1 MDFGTAIDAMKDKR
15 KVARKG
21 WNGKG
26 MFYIMFKQELM
37 RHVPILQKA
46 L

>member
-21 WNGKG
+21 WNGKV
-26 MFYIMFKQELM
+26 MFING
-37 RHVPILQKA
+37 
-46 L
+46 